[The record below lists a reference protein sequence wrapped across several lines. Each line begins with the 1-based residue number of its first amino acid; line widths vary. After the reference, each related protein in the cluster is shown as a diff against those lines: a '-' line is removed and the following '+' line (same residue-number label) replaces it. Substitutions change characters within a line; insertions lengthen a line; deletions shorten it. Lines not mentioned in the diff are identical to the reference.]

1 MNIPYIK
8 NQVFEKMENNLKK
21 IYNNT
26 NKVCHAIL
34 RLDTIENRNN
44 RLENQR
50 LKFFTK
56 LITAFD
62 VFF

>member
-8 NQVFEKMENNLKK
+8 NQDFENMENNLKI

-34 RLDTIENRNN
+34 WFETTRER
-44 RLENQR
+44 
-50 LKFFTK
+50 
-56 LITAFD
+56 AFY
-62 VFF
+62 